1 MNSNT
6 STAKNA
12 HFPAIKLSRPRAP
25 YLFFLPGL
33 VLLGAVMIYPIAWGF
48 YLSLQQLNMATF
60 SPPVFIGFRN
70 YEQLFANPQFITA
83 LVNTFV
89 FVVVSIALEFVIGL
103 GYALLLREQFR
114 GYGIL
119 RGIVLLPWMMSP
131 VVVAFVWSWL
141 LNGSFGILNHVLLQL
156 GVISANIN
164 WLSTPGLALPVIILV
179 DVWRTTPFVMLVLLA
194 GLQTIPAELYEA
206 TKIDGAGA
214 WQRLWRITLPLL
226 KPAATIAFL
235 MRVIIALRFFDIVWV
250 MTRGGPAGTTEM
262 LGTLGYKQSIMSMNM
277 GSGSAITTIIF
288 ILSFVVSIGYM
299 RMLLTRRIN

>member
-1 MNSNT
+1 MNSIL
-6 STAKNA
+6 SAAKNA
-12 HFPAIKLSRPRAP
+12 RLSVIKPSRPHAP

-33 VLLGAVMIYPIAWGF
+33 ILLGVVMIYPIAWGF
-48 YLSLQQLNMATF
+48 YLSLQRLNMATF

-70 YEQLFANPQFITA
+70 YEQLFANTQFITA

-89 FVVVSIALEFVIGL
+89 FVVVSIALEFIIGL
-103 GYALLLREQFR
+103 GYALLLRERFR
-114 GYGIL
+114 GYGLL
-119 RGIVLLPWMMSP
+119 RGIVLLPWMMPP
-131 VVVAFVWSWL
+131 VVVAFVWAWL
-141 LNGSFGILNHVLLQL
+141 LNGSSGVLNHVLLRL
-156 GVISANIN
+156 GVISTSIN
-164 WLSTPGLALPVIILV
+164 WLSTPGLTLPVIILV

-194 GLQTIPAELYEA
+194 GLQNIPTELYEA
-206 TKIDGAGA
+206 AKIDGAGA
-214 WQRLWRITLPLL
+214 WQRLLRITMPLL
-226 KPAATIAFL
+226 KPAATVAFL

-277 GSGSAITTIIF
+277 GSGSAVTTIIF

>member
-206 TKIDGAGA
+206 AKIDGAGA